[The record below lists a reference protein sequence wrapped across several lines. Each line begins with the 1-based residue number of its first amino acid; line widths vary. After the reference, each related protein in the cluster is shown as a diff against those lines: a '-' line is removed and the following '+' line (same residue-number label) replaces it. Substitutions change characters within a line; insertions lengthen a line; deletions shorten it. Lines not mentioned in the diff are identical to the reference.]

1 MKKLLCF
8 LLALVVLFTASALA
22 DPSGTWVQYRK
33 INLTNRRINTLT
45 LEPDHRAYFS
55 SETFTSSAPESSE
68 NYAGTWALDETV
80 LTVTAPGMDP
90 IVLNHIDEA
99 ILSQDPAGTYGLYF
113 RVPDSGAAYE
123 KTDEEIRAI
132 LEERNRPPEPVSLTG
147 KWSFYWDTSTL
158 PQAIR
163 NVLDCDLVIYDLYLT
178 DNGAVYLSTAS
189 AEKGPEPAPV
199 AEILSGIWIGSA
211 DDISMR
217 LADKMSF
224 KAKMT
229 DDGFLAVYMTDKIP
243 MLFRK
248 VDCTEAMN
256 SIINNE

>member
-1 MKKLLCF
+1 MKKIISV
-8 LLALVVLFTASALA
+8 LLAVLFLFTASALA

-33 INLTNRRINTLT
+33 TNLTTRRISTLT

-68 NYAGTWALDETV
+68 NYAGTWELDGTV
-80 LTVTAPGMDP
+80 LTVTAPGMES
-90 IVLNHIDEA
+90 IVLNHVDES
-99 ILSQDPAGTYGLYF
+99 ILSQDPAGTYGLFF

-132 LEERNRPPEPVSLTG
+132 LEERNRPPEPVSLIG

-158 PQAIR
+158 RKEYR
-163 NVLDCDLVIYDLYLT
+163 NALGYDLLIYDLYLAE
-178 DNGAVYLSTAS
+178 NGAVYLATAS
-189 AEKGPEPAPV
+189 AEKGPEPSPV

-217 LADKMSF
+217 LADKTSF

-229 DDGFLAVYMTDKIP
+229 DDGFLAVYLTDKIP
-243 MLFRK
+243 LLFRK
-248 VDCTEAMN
+248 VDCTETMN
-256 SIINNE
+256 STIK

>member
-1 MKKLLCF
+1 MKKLICV

-33 INLTNRRINTLT
+33 INMTTRRINTLT
-45 LEPDHRAYFS
+45 LEPDHSAYFS

-68 NYAGTWALDETV
+68 NYAGTWSLDETV

-90 IVLNHIDEA
+90 IVFNHVDDS

-147 KWSFYWDTSTL
+147 KWSFYWDTSAL
-158 PQAIR
+158 RKEYR
-163 NVLDCDLVIYDLYLT
+163 NALGYDLLIYDLYLAE
-178 DNGAVYLSTAS
+178 NGAVYLATAS
-189 AEKGPEPAPV
+189 AEKGPEPSPV

-243 MLFRK
+243 LLFRK
-248 VDCTEAMN
+248 VDCTDAMN
-256 SIINNE
+256 SIIK

>member
-1 MKKLLCF
+1 MKKIISV
-8 LLALVVLFTASALA
+8 LLALLIIVPAAAAA

-33 INLTNRRINTLT
+33 INLTTRRVNTLT

-68 NYAGTWALDETV
+68 NYAGTWALDGTV
-80 LTVTAPGMDP
+80 LTVTAPGMES
-90 IVLNHIDEA
+90 IVLNHVDES

-132 LEERNRPPEPVSLTG
+132 LEERNRPPEPVSLIG
-147 KWSFYWDTSTL
+147 KWSFYWDTSAL
-158 PQAIR
+158 RKEYR
-163 NVLDCDLVIYDLYLT
+163 NALGYDLLIYDLYLAE
-178 DNGAVYLSTAS
+178 NGAVYLATAS
-189 AEKGPEPAPV
+189 AENGPEPSPV

-217 LADKMSF
+217 LADKTSF

-229 DDGFLAVYMTDKIP
+229 DDGFLAVYLTDKIP
-243 MLFRK
+243 LLFRK
-248 VDCTEAMN
+248 VDCTETMN
-256 SIINNE
+256 STIK